1 MLLNYTFTLRDKT
14 TNKGYMLGEFRS
26 ATLDNAL
33 AVCQLKA
40 EAMGLDFSQCEIIDS
55 FSYPLNTNS

>member
-1 MLLNYTFTLRDKT
+1 
-14 TNKGYMLGEFRS
+14 MLGEFRS

-33 AVCQLKA
+33 TVCQLKA